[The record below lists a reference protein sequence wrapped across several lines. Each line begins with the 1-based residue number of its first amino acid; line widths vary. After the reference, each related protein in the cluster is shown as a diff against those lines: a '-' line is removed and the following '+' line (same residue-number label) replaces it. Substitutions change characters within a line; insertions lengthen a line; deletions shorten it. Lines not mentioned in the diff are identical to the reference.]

1 MIGLNLTKTLA
12 LAAILALSSSA
23 NLVAQVVTGSISGV
37 VSDTNGASV
46 PGAKVTAISDALIG
60 GTRVI
65 ETGSNGNYQFLE
77 LPPGIYNVRVE
88 MQGFK
93 SYLGTGIQLTSAVQ
107 VTVNAK
113 LEIGEISQEVTVQE
127 SATSIDVEHVTSST
141 VATQAVMEGI
151 PTGRSPWAIGNTVAS
166 VTPSTYDVGGS
177 SGMQQSALTA
187 HGSTSAD
194 QKFMIDGVSVN
205 WPGGGGGST
214 LMYYDMGMFQ
224 EVNYLIGAV
233 PADVSQGG
241 VYMNMITKDGGN
253 QLHGSFFANG
263 ASQGMQS
270 NNVGPALQTQLFNN
284 LSAATKAKVDLSKVV
299 PGNPTTETYDY
310 NGQVG
315 GAIIKDKLWW
325 FTSWRLWATNNIVA
339 GGFNLDGSQAINDN
353 KIADEMAKFSYQ
365 LNPKNRFSLMYFR
378 NQKNRYH
385 RRNQGSF
392 GDNVTTVLQNQPG
405 YDGHFKWT
413 YTPTS
418 RLVIDAGVALNSGKT
433 PYRYQAGIT
442 DQISVYDTGNRYRL
456 QRRPI

>member
-1 MIGLNLTKTLA
+1 MIGFNLPKTLA
-12 LAAILALSSSA
+12 LAAMLVCSSSA
-23 NLVAQVVTGSISGV
+23 MAQTVTGSISGTV
-37 VSDTNGASV
+37 TDTNGATI

-60 GTRVI
+60 GARVL
-65 ETGSNGNYQFLE
+65 ETLGNGNYQFLE
-77 LPPGIYNVRVE
+77 LQPGIYNVKVE

-93 SYLGTGIQLTSAVQ
+93 SYLATGIQLTSAVQ
-107 VTVNAK
+107 ITANAK
-113 LEIGEISQEVTVQE
+113 LEIGDISQEVTVQE

-253 QLHGSFFANG
+253 
-263 ASQGMQS
+263 
-270 NNVGPALQTQLFNN
+270 P
-284 LSAATKAKVDLSKVV
+284 
-299 PGNPTTETYDY
+299 NPW
-310 NGQVG
+310 
-315 GAIIKDKLWW
+315 IL
-325 FTSWRLWATNNIVA
+325 LC
-339 GGFNLDGSQAINDN
+339 
-353 KIADEMAKFSYQ
+353 
-365 LNPKNRFSLMYFR
+365 
-378 NQKNRYH
+378 
-385 RRNQGSF
+385 
-392 GDNVTTVLQNQPG
+392 
-405 YDGHFKWT
+405 
-413 YTPTS
+413 
-418 RLVIDAGVALNSGKT
+418 
-433 PYRYQAGIT
+433 
-442 DQISVYDTGNRYRL
+442 
-456 QRRPI
+456 